1 MHYEKHLFLNLQSSD
16 YYLFI
21 NYIIYLKYIHL
32 KKNILRFKWNIKL
45 WFDENVP
52 HNDDD
57 PSGNM
62 NRPEFSGEKNQ
73 RHEIQSAMKQGLGL
87 VIKVPACTIILESG
101 YPFLDGST
109 ATIKLRHPHSPNA
122 SVYFDDTTTRNSHDE
137 GKPSVTFFFF
147 FFSYYIDRSS
157 NVRFFRNQ
165 NKQWHVSLW
174 CHRKQKSKF
183 K

>member
-1 MHYEKHLFLNLQSSD
+1 MD
-16 YYLFI
+16 
-21 NYIIYLKYIHL
+21 
-32 KKNILRFKWNIKL
+32 
-45 WFDENVP
+45 
-52 HNDDD
+52 
-57 PSGNM
+57 
-62 NRPEFSGEKNQ
+62 RPEFSGEKNQ

-137 GKPSVTFFFF
+137 ENQALLFLF
-147 FFSYYIDRSS
+147 FFSPYYTIDLQTYDFSAIKINSDTFHYDVTEKR
-157 NVRFFRNQ
+157 
-165 NKQWHVSLW
+165 
-174 CHRKQKSKF
+174 SKF

>member
-1 MHYEKHLFLNLQSSD
+1 MD
-16 YYLFI
+16 
-21 NYIIYLKYIHL
+21 
-32 KKNILRFKWNIKL
+32 
-45 WFDENVP
+45 
-52 HNDDD
+52 
-57 PSGNM
+57 
-62 NRPEFSGEKNQ
+62 RPEFSGEKNQ

-137 GKPSVTFFFF
+137 ENQALLFLFFFF
-147 FFSYYIDRSS
+147 PYYTIDLQTYDFSAIKINSDTFHYDVIEKR
-157 NVRFFRNQ
+157 
-165 NKQWHVSLW
+165 
-174 CHRKQKSKF
+174 SKF

>member
-1 MHYEKHLFLNLQSSD
+1 MD
-16 YYLFI
+16 
-21 NYIIYLKYIHL
+21 
-32 KKNILRFKWNIKL
+32 
-45 WFDENVP
+45 
-52 HNDDD
+52 
-57 PSGNM
+57 
-62 NRPEFSGEKNQ
+62 RPEFSGEKNQ

-137 GKPSVTFFFF
+137 GNQALLFLF
-147 FFSYYIDRSS
+147 FFSPYYMIDLQTYDFSAIKINSDTFHYDVTEKR
-157 NVRFFRNQ
+157 
-165 NKQWHVSLW
+165 
-174 CHRKQKSKF
+174 SKF

>member
-1 MHYEKHLFLNLQSSD
+1 MD
-16 YYLFI
+16 
-21 NYIIYLKYIHL
+21 
-32 KKNILRFKWNIKL
+32 
-45 WFDENVP
+45 
-52 HNDDD
+52 
-57 PSGNM
+57 
-62 NRPEFSGEKNQ
+62 RPEFSGEKNQ

-137 GKPSVTFFFF
+137 GNQALLFLF
-147 FFSYYIDRSS
+147 FFSPYYTIDFQTYDSS
-157 NVRFFRNQ
+157 AIKINSDTFHYDVTEKR
-165 NKQWHVSLW
+165 
-174 CHRKQKSKF
+174 SKF

>member
-1 MHYEKHLFLNLQSSD
+1 MD
-16 YYLFI
+16 
-21 NYIIYLKYIHL
+21 
-32 KKNILRFKWNIKL
+32 
-45 WFDENVP
+45 
-52 HNDDD
+52 
-57 PSGNM
+57 
-62 NRPEFSGEKNQ
+62 RPEFSGEKNQ

-137 GKPSVTFFFF
+137 GNQALLFLFFFPLLH
-147 FFSYYIDRSS
+147 DRSS

-165 NKQWHVSLW
+165 NKQ
-174 CHRKQKSKF
+174 
-183 K
+183 

>member
-1 MHYEKHLFLNLQSSD
+1 MD
-16 YYLFI
+16 
-21 NYIIYLKYIHL
+21 
-32 KKNILRFKWNIKL
+32 
-45 WFDENVP
+45 
-52 HNDDD
+52 
-57 PSGNM
+57 
-62 NRPEFSGEKNQ
+62 RPEFSGEKNQ

-137 GKPSVTFFFF
+137 GNQALLFLFFFPRYYTIDLQTYD
-147 FFSYYIDRSS
+147 FSAIKINSDTFHYDVTEKR
-157 NVRFFRNQ
+157 
-165 NKQWHVSLW
+165 
-174 CHRKQKSKF
+174 SKF

>member
-1 MHYEKHLFLNLQSSD
+1 MD
-16 YYLFI
+16 
-21 NYIIYLKYIHL
+21 
-32 KKNILRFKWNIKL
+32 
-45 WFDENVP
+45 
-52 HNDDD
+52 
-57 PSGNM
+57 
-62 NRPEFSGEKNQ
+62 RPEFSGEKNQ

-137 GKPSVTFFFF
+137 GNQALLFLF
-147 FFSYYIDRSS
+147 FFSPYYTIDLQTYDFSAIKINSDTFHYDVTEKR
-157 NVRFFRNQ
+157 
-165 NKQWHVSLW
+165 L
-174 CHRKQKSKF
+174 KF